1 MPRSE
6 YYEPALLPGE
16 KEQPQIIID
25 AVELYDLL
33 VRAEMMMTKVDRIRY
48 GNRAVAQIQD
58 VIKEFMLAYDFEE
71 DRRIHL
77 KRLCANMAV
86 FMWTVR
92 LIGGRNII
100 SVRDARNCK
109 AAIRKW
115 NRLAYQSMLGHF
127 LDSVNS
133 YLGSFKRKNAY
144 GVIRDLVDEVSPK
157 WEGYCHYNDDRRCF
171 EANDGYRHNDILK
184 RKYHI
189 KLNKDKHRHHDKTGN
204 RGQ

>member
-25 AVELYDLL
+25 AVEPYDLL

-48 GNRAVAQIQD
+48 GNRAVTQIQD

-100 SVRDARNCK
+100 NVRDARSGETPDQIKVRIMESPARLDEGVARRDQRGRGERAGQPPGRTPVGRC
-109 AAIRKW
+109 ACVHWSAI
-115 NRLAYQSMLGHF
+115 YQ
-127 LDSVNS
+127 
-133 YLGSFKRKNAY
+133 
-144 GVIRDLVDEVSPK
+144 P
-157 WEGYCHYNDDRRCF
+157 
-171 EANDGYRHNDILK
+171 
-184 RKYHI
+184 
-189 KLNKDKHRHHDKTGN
+189 
-204 RGQ
+204 

>member
-33 VRAEMMMTKVDRIRY
+33 MRAEMMMTKADRMRY

-71 DRRIHL
+71 DRWIHL

-86 FMWTVR
+86 FMWTIR

-100 SVRDARNCK
+100 SVKAKDSSVTPDRMKVMIMESLAKLDEGVTRWRKSITKNRNK
-109 AAIRKW
+109 G
-115 NRLAYQSMLGHF
+115 M
-127 LDSVNS
+127 
-133 YLGSFKRKNAY
+133 
-144 GVIRDLVDEVSPK
+144 
-157 WEGYCHYNDDRRCF
+157 
-171 EANDGYRHNDILK
+171 
-184 RKYHI
+184 
-189 KLNKDKHRHHDKTGN
+189 TGTA
-204 RGQ
+204 

>member
-100 SVRDARNCK
+100 NVRDARSCETPDQIK
-109 AAIRKW
+109 VRIMESPA
-115 NRLAYQSMLGHF
+115 RL
-127 LDSVNS
+127 DE
-133 YLGSFKRKNAY
+133 
-144 GVIRDLVDEVSPK
+144 GVA
-157 WEGYCHYNDDRRCF
+157 RR
-171 EANDGYRHNDILK
+171 NQ
-184 RKYHI
+184 
-189 KLNKDKHRHHDKTGN
+189 
-204 RGQ
+204 RGQGERDGQPPGRTPVGQGDCVHWAALYQP

>member
-100 SVRDARNCK
+100 NVGDARSGEAGRGRGEERSTRPRRTCLSTS
-109 AAIRKW
+109 RT
-115 NRLAYQSMLGHF
+115 
-127 LDSVNS
+127 DSRRTVYLCS
-133 YLGSFKRKNAY
+133 LGSS
-144 GVIRDLVDEVSPK
+144 ISTLMLPQ
-157 WEGYCHYNDDRRCF
+157 
-171 EANDGYRHNDILK
+171 EAFTMR
-184 RKYHI
+184 
-189 KLNKDKHRHHDKTGN
+189 
-204 RGQ
+204 

>member
-48 GNRAVAQIQD
+48 WNRAVTQIQD

-100 SVRDARNCK
+100 NVRDARSGETPDQIKVRIMESPARLDDGVARRDQRGRGERAGQSPGRTPVERGDCVHW
-109 AAIRKW
+109 AA
-115 NRLAYQSMLGHF
+115 LYQ
-127 LDSVNS
+127 
-133 YLGSFKRKNAY
+133 
-144 GVIRDLVDEVSPK
+144 P
-157 WEGYCHYNDDRRCF
+157 
-171 EANDGYRHNDILK
+171 
-184 RKYHI
+184 
-189 KLNKDKHRHHDKTGN
+189 
-204 RGQ
+204 

>member
-33 VRAEMMMTKVDRIRY
+33 VRAEMMMTKADRIRY

-77 KRLCANMAV
+77 KRLCANMAI

-92 LIGGRNII
+92 LIGGRNVIN
-100 SVRDARNCK
+100 VRDARSGETPDQIK
-109 AAIRKW
+109 VRIMAW
-115 NRLAYQSMLGHF
+115 VSELQRLELLPVQPEQRVDRERQQRLRERQQPEQQERG
-127 LDSVNS
+127 
-133 YLGSFKRKNAY
+133 GSPRE
-144 GVIRDLVDEVSPK
+144 L
-157 WEGYCHYNDDRRCF
+157 
-171 EANDGYRHNDILK
+171 
-184 RKYHI
+184 
-189 KLNKDKHRHHDKTGN
+189 
-204 RGQ
+204 

>member
-71 DRRIHL
+71 DRRIHYTRFVDDMVWVVENKEAGL
-77 KRLCANMAV
+77 SHVAMSER
-86 FMWTVR
+86 
-92 LIGGRNII
+92 
-100 SVRDARNCK
+100 
-109 AAIRKW
+109 
-115 NRLAYQSMLGHF
+115 ML
-127 LDSVNS
+127 LDE
-133 YLGSFKRKNAY
+133 Y
-144 GVIRDLVDEVSPK
+144 
-157 WEGYCHYNDDRRCF
+157 
-171 EANDGYRHNDILK
+171 GYRMHPRK
-184 RKYHI
+184 RYQHI
-189 KLNKDKHRHHDKTGN
+189 TARD
-204 RGQ
+204 

>member
-100 SVRDARNCK
+100 NVRDDRSGETPRPDQGEDHGESGEAGRGRDAVEEVDNEERK
-109 AAIRKW
+109 QGHDRHIAMIR
-115 NRLAYQSMLGHF
+115 QSLE
-127 LDSVNS
+127 S
-133 YLGSFKRKNAY
+133 
-144 GVIRDLVDEVSPK
+144 
-157 WEGYCHYNDDRRCF
+157 
-171 EANDGYRHNDILK
+171 
-184 RKYHI
+184 
-189 KLNKDKHRHHDKTGN
+189 
-204 RGQ
+204 

>member
-71 DRRIHL
+71 DRRIHM

-100 SVRDARNCK
+100 NV
-109 AAIRKW
+109 
-115 NRLAYQSMLGHF
+115 M
-127 LDSVNS
+127 
-133 YLGSFKRKNAY
+133 
-144 GVIRDLVDEVSPK
+144 
-157 WEGYCHYNDDRRCF
+157 DDRSGETPDQIKVRIMESPARLDEGVARRDQRGLGERAGQPPGRTPVGRC
-171 EANDGYRHNDILK
+171 AGVHWSAIY
-184 RKYHI
+184 
-189 KLNKDKHRHHDKTGN
+189 
-204 RGQ
+204 QP

>member
-6 YYEPALLPGE
+6 YYEPALLSGE

-33 VRAEMMMTKVDRIRY
+33 VRAEMMMTKADRIRY

-92 LIGGRNII
+92 LIGGRNVIN
-100 SVRDARNCK
+100 VRDARSGETPDQIK
-109 AAIRKW
+109 VRIMESLARLDEGVTRWRKSITKS
-115 NRLAYQSMLGHF
+115 R
-127 LDSVNS
+127 
-133 YLGSFKRKNAY
+133 
-144 GVIRDLVDEVSPK
+144 
-157 WEGYCHYNDDRRCF
+157 
-171 EANDGYRHNDILK
+171 
-184 RKYHI
+184 
-189 KLNKDKHRHHDKTGN
+189 NKGMTGI
-204 RGQ
+204 

>member
-48 GNRAVAQIQD
+48 WNRAVTQIQD

-100 SVRDARNCK
+100 NVRDARSGETPDKIKVRIMESPARLDEGVARRDQRGRGERAGQPPGRASVGRC
-109 AAIRKW
+109 ACVHWSAI
-115 NRLAYQSMLGHF
+115 YQ
-127 LDSVNS
+127 
-133 YLGSFKRKNAY
+133 
-144 GVIRDLVDEVSPK
+144 P
-157 WEGYCHYNDDRRCF
+157 
-171 EANDGYRHNDILK
+171 
-184 RKYHI
+184 
-189 KLNKDKHRHHDKTGN
+189 
-204 RGQ
+204 